1 MEKEK
6 LSDEGNVDDGIVI
19 HTFESDMSMMGVK
32 ESNDKDQE
40 DGKSSKE
47 SNDKD
52 QEDENSS
59 KESRKE
65 SNDKDQEDENS
76 SKESNDKD
84 HKDGD
89 DDKDHKDGPNEKKS
103 NDKDQEDENSRSKK
117 LSRKE
122 RRIQRLANENKKLRE
137 ENEKLKK
144 KHAKQ
149 SEPNIDDYESYDD
162 YLKAIENGET
172 KEESVDDDL
181 ENYEAQQ
188 ELLAN
193 GKDSYDDFEE
203 LVCAEDLALTQDI
216 LDIITDMDNGE
227 DVAYYLAKHKDETR
241 KIANMPFE
249 SMYKSLLR
257 IEVDIEKSQKK
268 STSKAKVTNAPDP
281 IKPVNGSG
289 VKAKTIDDGDLS
301 FEEHEALLN
310 SRSTKNHGGFL

>member
-40 DGKSSKE
+40 DA
-47 SNDKD
+47 
-52 QEDENSS
+52 
-59 KESRKE
+59 
-65 SNDKDQEDENS
+65 
-76 SKESNDKD
+76 
-84 HKDGD
+84 
-89 DDKDHKDGPNEKKS
+89 
-103 NDKDQEDENSRSKK
+103 NSRSKK

-216 LDIITDMDNGE
+216 LNIITDMDNGE

-289 VKAKTIDDGDLS
+289 VKAKTIDDSDLS

>member
-19 HTFESDMSMMGVK
+19 HTFESDMRAMGVK

-52 QEDENSS
+52 HKDGDDG
-59 KESRKE
+59 KE
-65 SNDKDQEDENS
+65 SNDKDQEDGKS

-84 HKDGD
+84 QEDG
-89 DDKDHKDGPNEKKS
+89 KSSKES

-137 ENEKLKK
+137 ENEKIKK
-144 KHAKQ
+144 KYAKQ

-216 LDIITDMDNGE
+216 LNIITDMDNGE

-289 VKAKTIDDGDLS
+289 VKAKTIDDDDLS